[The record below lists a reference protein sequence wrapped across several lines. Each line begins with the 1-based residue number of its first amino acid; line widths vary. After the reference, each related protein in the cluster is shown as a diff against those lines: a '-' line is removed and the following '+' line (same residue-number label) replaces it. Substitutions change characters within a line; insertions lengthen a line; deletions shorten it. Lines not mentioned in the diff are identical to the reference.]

1 MSYHKQHHL
10 QDADVPRLEA
20 FFIPLKKM
28 CIKSS
33 FIKGGTGGFS
43 VTGEEIPLNPPLIKG
58 EERPSR
64 HDVLLLLPNYFM
76 NLHKR

>member
-10 QDADVPRLEA
+10 QDADVPHLKA

-33 FIKGGTGGFS
+33 LKKGGQGGFPAAA
-43 VTGEEIPLNPPLIKG
+43 EEIPLSPPL
-58 EERPSR
+58 
-64 HDVLLLLPNYFM
+64 
-76 NLHKR
+76 